1 MSTTDMK
8 LKQAYEAAEAKR
20 RKAAITRDRNTIP
33 FDFDI
38 VENPGT
44 YAEDPIWKRYWKTEG
59 VRALN
64 PDGSVITDQME
75 RFRLAF
81 ELGYQACR
89 KIEKVPLKYPVTGL
103 DVPDYPEGGE

>member
-1 MSTTDMK
+1 MSTPETT
-8 LKQAYEAAEAKR
+8 EEKR
-20 RKAAITRDRNTIP
+20 RKAAIQRDRETIP
-33 FDFDI
+33 FDFDA
-38 VENPGT
+38 VENPGS
-44 YAEDPIWKRYWKTEG
+44 YAEDEIWKRYWKTEG

-89 KIEKVPLKYPVTGL
+89 KIEKVQYRVPVTGL
-103 DVPDYPEGGE
+103 DVPEYPEEEE